1 MTVEA
6 RLSAVCSCQGVKGN
20 AARDT
25 EVGRGRR
32 PSHFKSIPIR
42 LAATAEEFEKI
53 CQFRYRIYVEEMNRV
68 QFFADIQPEESK
80 IRLIVAVTIL
90 AHFREMKWLALCE

>member
-1 MTVEA
+1 
-6 RLSAVCSCQGVKGN
+6 
-20 AARDT
+20 
-25 EVGRGRR
+25 
-32 PSHFKSIPIR
+32 
-42 LAATAEEFEKI
+42 
-53 CQFRYRIYVEEMNRV
+53 MNRV